1 MQRVLVAGAT
11 GYLGKHVAR
20 ALKERGAW
28 VRALIRNPQQRS
40 ALLPWVDDFAVAQV
54 TRPPTLC
61 RVADGVDAV
70 FSSIGITRQ
79 REGFTF
85 EEVDYQGNVNLLT
98 AASRQSVARFVYVSI
113 FQGLEL
119 RGLAMVD
126 AKERFVTALTESA
139 IAHTI
144 IRPTGF
150 FSDIATFLAMARR
163 GRVILFGDGTA
174 RINPIS
180 GHDLADECADAVMG
194 GGSDVDLGG
203 PEAYSYN
210 DIAAMAFQIVR
221 KPPRIWHVP
230 DWSAEIL
237 ARGARHLTPQRIGG
251 PLEFVLAVTRRD
263 MVAPRY
269 GQQRLE
275 GFLRSL

>member
-98 AASRQSVARFVYVSI
+98 AASRQSV
-113 FQGLEL
+113 
-119 RGLAMVD
+119 
-126 AKERFVTALTESA
+126 
-139 IAHTI
+139 
-144 IRPTGF
+144 
-150 FSDIATFLAMARR
+150 
-163 GRVILFGDGTA
+163 
-174 RINPIS
+174 
-180 GHDLADECADAVMG
+180 
-194 GGSDVDLGG
+194 
-203 PEAYSYN
+203 
-210 DIAAMAFQIVR
+210 
-221 KPPRIWHVP
+221 
-230 DWSAEIL
+230 
-237 ARGARHLTPQRIGG
+237 
-251 PLEFVLAVTRRD
+251 
-263 MVAPRY
+263 
-269 GQQRLE
+269 
-275 GFLRSL
+275 RSE